1 MMFFKNFICF
11 FPLLVVSLTVQSQVS
26 DNVKAGSDSSDKSKP
41 YTYIQFSGV
50 VLTSDSIV
58 PIPFVNV
65 TIKGKPYGDYS
76 NFQGYYSFVAEKGD
90 TVQFSH
96 VEYANTYFVIPDSL
110 HEFKYHVIQVLTRD
124 TVYLPGTIITPVPTR
139 STFDY
144 FFVNVEVPE
153 DMEERAKKNLERDRI
168 KRLAEVMGPDAYEN
182 YKSFVNQQNLRQYQQ
197 GTMPTITVMNPFA
210 WAQFFEAWQRGD
222 FKKKKKD

>member
-1 MMFFKNFICF
+1 MIMVFKNLTSFLFLFIF
-11 FPLLVVSLTVQSQVS
+11 SVSIYSQTP
-26 DNVKAGSDSSDKSKP
+26 VKNKTERDTSYKP
-41 YTYIQFSGV
+41 KTYTYIQFSGV
-50 VLTSDSIV
+50 VLTSDSII

-139 STFDY
+139 STF
-144 FFVNVEVPE
+144 
-153 DMEERAKKNLERDRI
+153 
-168 KRLAEVMGPDAYEN
+168 
-182 YKSFVNQQNLRQYQQ
+182 
-197 GTMPTITVMNPFA
+197 
-210 WAQFFEAWQRGD
+210 
-222 FKKKKKD
+222 

>member
-1 MMFFKNFICF
+1 MFSKNLAAFLFLFISS
-11 FPLLVVSLTVQSQVS
+11 VSVQSQIP
-26 DNVKAGSDSSDKSKP
+26 DKAKSGSDSSNKPKS

-65 TIKGKPYGDYS
+65 SIKGKPYGDYS

-110 HEFKYHVIQVLTRD
+110 HEFKYHVIQVMTRD
-124 TVYLPGTIITPVPTR
+124 TVYLPGTVITPIPAR
-139 STFDY
+139 STFD
-144 FFVNVEVPE
+144 FIFVNVEVPE
-153 DMEERAKKNLERDRI
+153 DLEERAKKNLERDRI

-182 YKSFVNQQNLRQYQQ
+182 YKAFVNQQNLRQYQQ
-197 GTMPTITVMNPFA
+197 GTMPMITVMNPFA

-222 FKKKKKD
+222 YKKKKD